1 MALQTSGAISLDQ
14 IWIESQGSGF
24 AGGSTSNMD
33 VANIRNLLE
42 ASGKTINNTAGTA
55 ISFSDFYGAE
65 AFGFGAATNT
75 LASALFTQ
83 AGDNTSGG
91 NMYAGIQIKVTWN
104 SNNSHTIAYQ
114 DGTLFNPGG
123 DFYTG
128 GSSGSGSFTTSVN
141 PETLQFRWVINSARI
156 GHADTNSGNEF
167 FRLNYNVNSTTTV
180 NLQDISNPANTDYD
194 YTSSW
199 ITCTPSNFGG
209 SSINTQRFQLYVGA
223 NASPNEEFAR
233 ATFTLNSGGYVR
245 LEFRGQEGNVPSNG
259 NVHAFHPVHTI
270 QKNYVSSSNPT
281 LSAVSWEE
289 PENSCIMPDMFVY
302 TQASGYEKV
311 RDIVVGDRILA
322 AGSLTDASVEDQYV
336 EVTEV
341 SPHNRSGY
349 WDVKGL
355 HITNDHPIW
364 IGGAWVKVEDLDGR
378 TSRAY
383 VEEDSTPIYLG
394 TTPGWYY
401 VYGEDR
407 ISSDEAKLR
416 QWIVSGEYA
425 PTAE

>member
-1 MALQTSGAISLDQ
+1 MGLQTSGSISLDD
-14 IWIESQGSGF
+14 IWIESQGSGY
-24 AGGSTSNMD
+24 AGGSTSSTD
-33 VANIRNLLE
+33 VANIRNLVE
-42 ASGKTINNTAGTA
+42 ASGKTINNTAGTQ

-75 LASALFTQ
+75 IASDLVTQ
-83 AGDNTSGG
+83 VGDNTNGG

-141 PETLQFRWVINSARI
+141 PEVLQFRWVVNNANIS
-156 GHADTNSGNEF
+156 HYDTNSGNEL
-167 FRLNYNVNSTTTV
+167 FRINYNVNSTTTV
-180 NLQDISNPANTDYD
+180 NLQDISNPNDSDYD

-209 SSINTQRFQLYVGA
+209 SSNNTQRFQLYVGA
-223 NASPNEEFAR
+223 NASPNNEQAGSF
-233 ATFTLNSGGYVR
+233 FTLDSGGYIR
-245 LEFRGQEGNVPSNG
+245 LEFRGQNGNVPNNG
-259 NVHAFHPVHTI
+259 NIHAFHPVHNI
-270 QKNYVSSSNPT
+270 QKSYVSSSNPT
-281 LSAVSWEE
+281 LTAYSWDE
-289 PENSCIMPDMFVY
+289 PEDSCIMPDMLVY
-302 TQASGYEKV
+302 TQANGYVKV
-311 RDIVVGDRILA
+311 GNIVVGDRILA
-322 AGSLTDASVEDQYV
+322 AGSLTDTSIVDQYV

-349 WDVKGL
+349 WDIKGL

-364 IGGAWVKVEDLDGR
+364 IGEAWVNVEDLDSR
-378 TSRAY
+378 TPKTY
-383 VEEDSTPIYLG
+383 IEEDSAPIYLG

-401 VYGEDR
+401 VYGEDK
-407 ISSDEAKLR
+407 ISEDSVKLR
-416 QWIVSGEYA
+416 QWTVSGSYA
-425 PTAE
+425 ATTE

>member
-1 MALQTSGAISLDQ
+1 MALQTSGSISLNE

-24 AGGSTSNMD
+24 SGGFTSNMD
-33 VANIRNLLE
+33 AANIRNLVE
-42 ASGKTINNTAGTA
+42 ASGKTINNTSGTQ

-65 AFGFGAATNT
+65 AFGFGTSTNT
-75 LASALFTQ
+75 LASDLVTMS
-83 AGDNTSGG
+83 GDNGSGG
-91 NMYAGIQIKVTWN
+91 QMYAGIQIKVTWN

-114 DGTLFNPGG
+114 DGTLFNSGG

-128 GSSGSGSFTTSVN
+128 GSSGSGSFTTNVN
-141 PETLQFRWVINSARI
+141 PEILQFRWVVNNAMLS
-156 GHADTNSGNEF
+156 HYDLNSGNEA
-167 FRLNYNVNSTTTV
+167 FRINYNVNSTTTV
-180 NLQDISNPANTDYD
+180 NLQNISNPTDTDYD

-209 SSINTQRFQLYVGA
+209 SSNNTQRFQLYVAA
-223 NASPNEEFAR
+223 NASPNNEPA
-233 ATFTLNSGGYVR
+233 ASTFKLSSGGYIR
-245 LEFRGQEGNVPSNG
+245 LEFRGQEGNVPING

-270 QKNYVSSSNPT
+270 QKNYVSSSNPS
-281 LSAVSWEE
+281 LNAYSWDE
-289 PENSCIMPDMFVY
+289 PESSCIMPNMFVY
-302 TQASGYEKV
+302 TEANGYEKV

-349 WDVKGL
+349 WNVKGL

-364 IGGAWVKVEDLDGR
+364 IGGAWVKVEDLDER
-378 TSRAY
+378 TSRTY

-394 TTPGWYY
+394 TAPGWYY

-407 ISSDEAKLR
+407 ILEDETKLR

>member
-1 MALQTSGAISLDQ
+1 MALQTSGSISLNH
-14 IWIESQGSGF
+14 IFIEGEGSGY
-24 AGGSTSNMD
+24 AGGFPSNMD
-33 VANIRNLLE
+33 GLNIRNLVE
-42 ASGKTINNTAGTA
+42 ASGKTINNTPGTQ
-55 ISFSDFYGAE
+55 ISLSDFYGAE
-65 AFGFGAATNT
+65 GFGFGAATNT
-75 LASALFTQ
+75 IPSALVTQ
-83 AGDNTSGG
+83 TGDNTNGG
-91 NMYAGIQIKVTWN
+91 SMNAGIQIKVTWN

-141 PETLQFRWVINSARI
+141 PEVLQFRWVVNNANLSHR
-156 GHADTNSGNEF
+156 DTNSGNER
-167 FRLNYNVNSTTTV
+167 FRINYQVSGSTTVDLQNIV
-180 NLQDISNPANTDYD
+180 NPNDTDYD
-194 YTSSW
+194 YTSAW
-199 ITCTPSNFGG
+199 ITCTPTNFGG
-209 SSINTQRFQLYVGA
+209 SNSNTQRFQLYTSA
-223 NASPNEEFAR
+223 NASPNNEQAGSF
-233 ATFTLNSGGYVR
+233 FTLDSGGYIR
-245 LEFRGQEGNVPSNG
+245 LEFRGQEGNVPNNG

-270 QKNYVSSSNPT
+270 QKSYISSSNPT
-281 LSAVSWEE
+281 LSAYSWDE
-289 PENSCIMPDMFVY
+289 PEDSCIMPDMFVY
-302 TQASGYEKV
+302 TQANGYEKV

-322 AGSLTDASVEDQYV
+322 AGSLTDASAEDQYV

-401 VYGEDR
+401 VYGENR
-407 ISSDEAKLR
+407 ISSDESKLR
-416 QWIVSGEYA
+416 QWTVSGEYA

>member
-1 MALQTSGAISLDQ
+1 MALQTSGSISLNE
-14 IWIESQGSGF
+14 IWVESQGSGF
-24 AGGSTSNMD
+24 ASGSTSNINA
-33 VANIRNLLE
+33 ANIRNLVE
-42 ASGKTINNTAGTA
+42 ASGKTINNTSGTQ

-65 AFGFGAATNT
+65 GFGFGTATNT
-75 LASALFTQ
+75 LASDLVTQ
-83 AGDNTSGG
+83 SGDNGSGG
-91 NMYAGIQIKVTWN
+91 QMYAGIQIKVTWN

-141 PETLQFRWVINSARI
+141 PEILQFRWVVNNAILS
-156 GHADTNSGNEF
+156 HADTNSGNEV
-167 FRLNYNVNSTTTV
+167 FRINYNVNSTTTV
-180 NLQDISNPANTDYD
+180 NLQDISNPADTDYD

-209 SSINTQRFQLYVGA
+209 SSNNIQRFQLYVGA
-223 NASPNEEFAR
+223 NASPNNELAG
-233 ATFTLNSGGYVR
+233 ATFRLASGGYIR

-270 QKNYVSSSNPT
+270 QKNYVSSSNPSLT
-281 LSAVSWEE
+281 AYSWDE
-289 PENSCIMPDMFVY
+289 PEESCIMPNMLVY
-302 TQASGYEKV
+302 TEANGYEEV
-311 RDIVVGDRILA
+311 RNIVVGDRILA

-349 WDVKGL
+349 WNVKGL

-364 IGGAWVKVEDLDGR
+364 IGGAWVKVEDLDER
-378 TSRAY
+378 TSRTY
-383 VEEDSTPIYLG
+383 VEEESTPIYLG

-401 VYGEDR
+401 VYGDDR
-407 ISSDEAKLR
+407 ISSDETKLR

>member
-1 MALQTSGAISLDQ
+1 MALQTSGSISLNE

-24 AGGSTSNMD
+24 AGGFTSSTD
-33 VANIRNLLE
+33 VANIRNLVE
-42 ASGKTINNTAGTA
+42 ASGKTINNTAGTQ

-75 LASALFTQ
+75 IPSALVTQ
-83 AGDNTSGG
+83 VGDNTNGG

-141 PETLQFRWVINSARI
+141 PEVLQFRWVVNNANIS
-156 GHADTNSGNEF
+156 HVDTNSGNEF
-167 FRLNYNVNSTTTV
+167 FRINYNVNSTTTV
-180 NLQDISNPANTDYD
+180 NLQDISNPNDSDYD

-209 SSINTQRFQLYVGA
+209 SSNNTQRFQLYVGA
-223 NASPNEEFAR
+223 NASPNDEQAGSF
-233 ATFTLNSGGYVR
+233 FTLDSGGYIR
-245 LEFRGQEGNVPSNG
+245 LEFRGQNGNVPNNG
-259 NVHAFHPVHTI
+259 NIHAFHPVHNI
-270 QKNYVSSSNPT
+270 QKSYVSSSNPT
-281 LSAVSWEE
+281 LSAYSWDE
-289 PENSCIMPDMFVY
+289 PEDSCIMPDMLVY
-302 TQASGYEKV
+302 TQANGYVKV
-311 RDIVVGDRILA
+311 GNIVVGDRILA
-322 AGSLTDASVEDQYV
+322 AGSLTDTSIVDQYV

-349 WDVKGL
+349 WDIKGL

-364 IGGAWVKVEDLDGR
+364 IGEAWVNVEDLDSR
-378 TSRAY
+378 TPKTY
-383 VEEDSTPIYLG
+383 IEEDSAPIYLG

-401 VYGEDR
+401 VYGEDK
-407 ISSDEAKLR
+407 ISEDSMKLR
-416 QWIVSGEYA
+416 QWTVSGSYA
-425 PTAE
+425 ATTE